1 MMPSPSWGRTATHA
15 ILLLAAL
22 LLPADRT
29 DAQDA
34 RNAVIGAPT
43 VNTYRIGAGAAERTI
58 TQTTMPVVLV
68 LPISER
74 FGMDVSTAFATSGV
88 SVAGITTS
96 RISGLTDTQV
106 RGNLSLRENL
116 LVTFGLNLPTGQYL
130 IEAGQQE
137 AAGQIGNDFLNYSV
151 SSMGNGLSV
160 TGGLAYA
167 RPLGA
172 WNLGLGSSVRRSTA
186 FSAFAVEQAE
196 YRFTPADELRLRL
209 GVDRPLGDGQ
219 VAVGLDFSSFGDD
232 IADTT
237 AVSTG
242 NRLTASASVAIPVGG
257 VNAFV
262 SAWNLFRL
270 EGEQVGGIAP
280 PENVLNLST
289 GVSLEWAG
297 VLLQP
302 TLETRLW
309 SVDGTRAG
317 NLFNVG
323 LRARVGIG
331 SLGVYPSVGISSGT
345 LFDLTDGSETSL
357 SGFRGSLTLRWN

>member
-1 MMPSPSWGRTATHA
+1 MIPSSMWGRTASRA
-15 ILLLAAL
+15 SLLLAGL
-22 LLPADRT
+22 LLPASWMN
-29 DAQDA
+29 AQDA
-34 RNAVIGAPT
+34 RNALIGAPT
-43 VNTYRIGAGAAERTI
+43 VTAYRIGDGTTQRSI
-58 TQTTMPVVLV
+58 TQTTIPIVLV

-88 SVAGITTS
+88 AVAGLTTS
-96 RISGLTDTQV
+96 RISGPTDTQV
-106 RGNLSLRENL
+106 RGNLTLRENL
-116 LVTFGLNLPTGQYL
+116 LATFGLNLPTGQYL

-137 AAGQIGNDFLNYSV
+137 AAGQIGNDFLNYAV
-151 SSMGNGLSV
+151 SSMGNGLSM

-186 FSAFAVEQAE
+186 FSAFAVEQAA

-219 VAVGLDFSSFGDD
+219 IALGLDFSSFGDD

-242 NRLTASASVAIPVGG
+242 NRLTASASASMPVAG
-257 VNAFV
+257 VNAFI
-262 SAWNLFRL
+262 SAWNLIRL
-270 EGEQVGGIAP
+270 EGEQVGGVAP

-289 GVSLEWAG
+289 GVSVEWAG
-297 VLLQP
+297 ILLQP
-302 TLETRLW
+302 TVETRLW
-309 SVDGTRAG
+309 SVDGNRAG

-331 SLGVYPSVGISSGT
+331 SLGVYPSVGLSTGT
-345 LFDLTDGSETSL
+345 LFDLTDGSETRL
-357 SGFRGSLTLRWN
+357 SGFRGSLTVRWN

>member
-1 MMPSPSWGRTATHA
+1 MIPTRSRMRAVA
-15 ILLLAAL
+15 RACLLLAAL
-22 LLPADRT
+22 ALPVGRT
-29 DAQDA
+29 HAQDA

-43 VNTYRIGAGAAERTI
+43 VNGYRIGTGAAERTI
-58 TQTTMPVVLV
+58 TQTTMPIVLL

-88 SVAGITTS
+88 SVAGLTTS

-130 IEAGQQE
+130 IGAGQQE
-137 AAGQIGNDFLNYSV
+137 AAGQIGNDFLNYAV
-151 SSMGNGLSV
+151 SSMGNGLSM
-160 TGGLAYA
+160 TGGVAYA
-167 RPLGA
+167 RPIGA
-172 WNLGLGSSVRRSTA
+172 WNLGLGSSVRRSAA
-186 FSAFAVEQAE
+186 FAAFAVEEAE

-209 GVDRPLGDGQ
+209 GVDRPLGEGQ
-219 VAVGLDFSSFGDD
+219 VALGLDFSSFGDD

-242 NRLTASASVAIPVGG
+242 DRLTASASLSFPVGG

-262 SAWNLFRL
+262 SAWNLIRL

-280 PENVLNLST
+280 PENVLNLSS

-297 VLLQP
+297 ILLQP
-302 TLETRLW
+302 TVETRLW

-317 NLFNVG
+317 NLFNLG

-357 SGFRGSLTLRWN
+357 SGFRGSVTVRWN